1 LSQRELNSAVQT
13 TIDRLIFLRICEER
27 GIEAEDA
34 LRNATLGKDVYQD
47 LVQIFKQADKKYNS
61 GLFHFSAE
69 KGRASYPDTLTLGL
83 KIDDKVLKDILAH
96 LYYPLS
102 PYAFKYIPTDIL
114 GQVYERFLGK
124 IIRLTVG
131 HQAKVEEKPEVR
143 KAGGVYYTP
152 TYIVE
157 YIVKHTLGELLK
169 DQNPEDQKNKP
180 LRVLDPA
187 CGSGSFL
194 LGAYQYLLDWYLDW
208 YIHNEPG
215 RWAKGKAPAVV
226 EGQGGWQ
233 LTMDKKKEI
242 LLSHIYG
249 VDIDAQAVEVTKL
262 SLLLRVVESPG
273 QLSWLNERIL
283 PDLGENIQCGNSL
296 IGPDYYEDRQMP
308 IFGDE
313 EFYRVNVFDWHKAF
327 PQVFAAGGFDAVIG
341 NPPYVRQEML
351 GTQKKYFQQHYQV
364 YNSVADLYSY
374 FIEKGVSLL
383 RDGGMFS
390 YIVANKWMRTNY
402 GQPLRSWLKTQK
414 IKEIVDFGD
423 LPVFEDATTY
433 TCILRI
439 KGGGKPGSIFTM
451 AQVNT
456 LNFSNLDAYIQEH
469 SIPIRQERLEDRGW
483 ALVNEQTSDLIEKLR
498 QRGVSL
504 GQYVDE
510 KVFYGIKTGLN
521 EAFVLDAATRE
532 RLIAED
538 ESSSELIK
546 PFLAGRDVKRYVK
559 PTSDRFLILIPRGWT
574 REKSKG
580 TKDAWKWLQQQ
591 YPAIAHHLSPFAEA
605 GEKRYDKGEFWWELR
620 ACDYY
625 LEFEKPKIIYPNICK
640 NPEFTLDHSGLYTNQ
655 KCFIISTEDKY
666 LLGIMNSALIF
677 FLFRNILPK
686 LRGDFF
692 EPSYVFLKNFPIKT
706 INYANQQDQN
716 RHDRMVALVEGMLAL
731 HRQAAAA
738 RLSQDKEM
746 IQRQIESTDAQIDRL
761 VYDLYGLSG
770 EEIKIVEG
778 G

>member
-1 LSQRELNSAVQT
+1 
-13 TIDRLIFLRICEER
+13 
-27 GIEAEDA
+27 
-34 LRNATLGKDVYQD
+34 
-47 LVQIFKQADKKYNS
+47 
-61 GLFHFSAE
+61 
-69 KGRASYPDTLTLGL
+69 
-83 KIDDKVLKDILAH
+83 
-96 LYYPLS
+96 
-102 PYAFKYIPTDIL
+102 
-114 GQVYERFLGK
+114 
-124 IIRLTVG
+124 
-131 HQAKVEEKPEVR
+131 
-143 KAGGVYYTP
+143 
-152 TYIVE
+152 
-157 YIVKHTLGELLK
+157 LK
-169 DQNPEDQKNKP
+169 DQNPEDQKNHP

-208 YIHNEPG
+208 YIHNDPG
-215 RWAKGKAPAVV
+215 RWAKGKDPAVV